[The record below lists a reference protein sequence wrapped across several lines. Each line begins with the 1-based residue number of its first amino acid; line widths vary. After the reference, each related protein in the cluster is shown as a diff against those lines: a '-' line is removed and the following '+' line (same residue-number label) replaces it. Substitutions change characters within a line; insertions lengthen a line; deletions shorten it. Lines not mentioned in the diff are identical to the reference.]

1 MRKVKI
7 IFNILHLTVI
17 LSNGYYIIPYEMFE
31 SVRRFHTAHI
41 WCVIYSRCAH
51 DDTQS
56 PILVS
61 FSLIAGLARIF
72 HAVKRARVQ
81 KSIFSHL
88 RISFVLREGD

>member
-41 WCVIYSRCAH
+41 
-51 DDTQS
+51 
-56 PILVS
+56 
-61 FSLIAGLARIF
+61 
-72 HAVKRARVQ
+72 
-81 KSIFSHL
+81 
-88 RISFVLREGD
+88 